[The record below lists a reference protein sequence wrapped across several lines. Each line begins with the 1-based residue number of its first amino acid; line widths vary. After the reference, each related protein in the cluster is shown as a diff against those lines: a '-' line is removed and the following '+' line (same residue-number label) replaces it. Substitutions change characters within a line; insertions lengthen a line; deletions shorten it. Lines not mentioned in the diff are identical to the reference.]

1 MTYNIKITIFAQ
13 QLTKLYP
20 MPQQNIK
27 RIVLT
32 GGPCAGKTTA
42 TDEAIR
48 HFTELGYKVFSI
60 PEIPTMFTKA
70 GMNYLTKNKDFF
82 YEGEKATLEIQ
93 LALEDKFS
101 SLAQTISR
109 PVIILY
115 DRGTLDISAYMAPDM
130 WNEITTLLGTSTE
143 ELINRYDAII
153 HLRSTASG
161 AEQYYTTSNNA
172 QRLEQADVAGLQIAR
187 ELDQKVLDA
196 WKSHPHTFV
205 IGNYPDFR
213 EKANAVLEAIHAIL

>member
-1 MTYNIKITIFAQ
+1 MSHS
-13 QLTKLYP
+13 
-20 MPQQNIK
+20 IK

-42 TDEAIR
+42 MDEAIR
-48 HFTELGYKVFSI
+48 HFTELGYKVFTI

-70 GMNYLTKNKDFF
+70 GMNYLTKNFQFF

-93 LALEDKFS
+93 LALEDKFYRM
-101 SLAQTISR
+101 AQTISR

-115 DRGTLDISAYMAPDM
+115 DRGALDISAYMEPDM
-130 WNEITTLLGTSTE
+130 WAELTRLVGTDNEKLLR
-143 ELINRYDAII
+143 RYDAVI

-161 AEQYYTTSNNA
+161 AEQYYTTDNNA

-187 ELDQKVLDA
+187 TLDQKVLDA
-196 WKSHPHTFV
+196 WKIHPNVTV
-205 IGNYPDFR
+205 INNYPDFR
-213 EKANAVLEAIHAIL
+213 EKANAVLNAIQASL